1 MGLECK
7 GDNRVVRD
15 YPKSRDKRG
24 IRGGC
29 DSGIGRV
36 ANAGSSDYFCP
47 LVKCPICGGNDG
59 VCCYM
64 WDDRI
69 PFKGGWREK

>member
-15 YPKSRDKRG
+15 YPKRRNRREIQRDYGGR
-24 IRGGC
+24 IR
-29 DSGIGRV
+29 RV
-36 ANAGSSDYFCP
+36 ANAGFSDYICP
-47 LVKCPICGGNDG
+47 LVKCSICGGNDG

-64 WDDRI
+64 
-69 PFKGGWREK
+69 